1 MPIRAMA
8 LSSFRRFSLLFFGL
22 AVMLL
27 FPAKSGFPADRLPAE
42 PDISSR
48 IDEVYDHESRLFL
61 MLFSLKGDGKV
72 DYVTGRSVLENQRSH
87 FGNPVYLTESHP
99 LFYWWNHQ
107 MWNDPEMDGVNG
119 NERIYLENV
128 EFDVSRYKPCTFNGQ
143 AC

>member
-1 MPIRAMA
+1 MPLRAVSRRRLRQVLLA
-8 LSSFRRFSLLFFGL
+8 TLVCAVSLGLSP
-22 AVMLL
+22 AVTDS
-27 FPAKSGFPADRLPAE
+27 AGTLPVE
-42 PDISSR
+42 PDISLR
-48 IDEVYDHESRLFL
+48 IDEVYDHEARLFL

-87 FGNPVYLTESHP
+87 FGNPVYLTEPYP

-128 EFDVSRYKPCTFNGQ
+128 EFDISRYKPCTFNGQ
-143 AC
+143 SC